1 MPSKN
6 CLKMN
11 TAKGEAICGRIMP
24 RYVSTNLSDCISAN
38 NGTMSTCPGIMIPAR
53 MIQNSTPRPRK
64 GMRENAYAAMLANT
78 TVARETTTDVKILLK
93 YHRGR
98 SLELSVLANACKVK
112 WEEIQVNGMIVVSLS
127 GLSAVSRDHASGI
140 NQRIVSTSRIAKTPE
155 LVNFRFICAVVVVSR
170 ACITRSILCVAIRH
184 LSSAN
189 AGAAQT
195 APRSPLISG

>member
-6 CLKMN
+6 CLKMT

-38 NGTMSTCPGIMIPAR
+38 NGTISTCPGIMIPAR

-78 TVARETTTDVKILLK
+78 TVTTEIAADVRILLK

-98 SLELSVLANACKVK
+98 SLEPSVLANACKVK
-112 WEEIQVNGMIVVSLS
+112 WEESQVNGMIVVSLS
-127 GLSAVSRDHASGI
+127 GLSAVSRAHASGV
-140 NQRIVSTSRIAKTPE
+140 NQRMVSTSRIAKIPE
-155 LVNFRFICAVVVVSR
+155 LVNCRFICAVLVVSR
-170 ACITRSILCVAIRH
+170 VLATRSILCVAIRH
-184 LSSAN
+184 SSLW

-195 APRSPLISG
+195 VL

>member
-1 MPSKN
+1 MN

-11 TAKGEAICGRIMP
+11 KAKGEAIGGRIMP

-78 TVARETTTDVKILLK
+78 TVTTEITTDVRILLK

-98 SLELSVLANACKVK
+98 SLEPSVVANACKVK
-112 WEEIQVNGMIVVSLS
+112 WAESQVNGMLVVSLS
-127 GLSAVSRDHASGI
+127 GLSAVSSDHAIGI
-140 NQRIVSTSRIAKTPE
+140 NQRIVSTSRIAKIPE
-155 LVNFRFICAVVVVSR
+155 LVNCRFIWSLLLVSR
-170 ACITRSILCVAIRH
+170 ACTTRSIVCVAIRH
-184 LSSAN
+184 LSSDPD
-189 AGAAQT
+189 AGA
-195 APRSPLISG
+195 G